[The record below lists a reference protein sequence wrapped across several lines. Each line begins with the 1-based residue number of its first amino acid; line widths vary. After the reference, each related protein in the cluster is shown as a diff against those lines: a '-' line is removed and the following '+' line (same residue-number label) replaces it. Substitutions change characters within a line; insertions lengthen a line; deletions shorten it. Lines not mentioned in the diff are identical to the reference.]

1 MALQGRFPAFSAAVV
16 LSIGREANLMLV
28 TCHRPALAVM
38 LAIDGFGIKPLT
50 TASFFHLSLF
60 LPFGEVFGSV
70 FLASAKV

>member
-1 MALQGRFPAFSAAVV
+1 
-16 LSIGREANLMLV
+16 MLV

-70 FLASAKV
+70 FLASAKE